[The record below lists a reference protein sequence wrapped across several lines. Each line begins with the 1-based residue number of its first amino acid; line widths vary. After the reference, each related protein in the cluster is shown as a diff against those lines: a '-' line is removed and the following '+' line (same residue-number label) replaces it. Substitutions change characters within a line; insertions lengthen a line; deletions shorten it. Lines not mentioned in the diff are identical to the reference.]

1 MSLSVPPMT
10 LGVIIPTLDR
20 PKQLAITIASLL
32 RISEITEILI
42 VDDGS
47 EVPVSISHEK
57 IRVLRHPFQRG
68 ESAAI
73 NSAWRE
79 ISTSY
84 VAVVSDDDP
93 QGENWISPI
102 LKSISNSSQNTIA
115 WYPSTVIWK
124 NNLPATQIKAHP
136 YSRRRFWGLL
146 KCPCL
151 AGVVIN
157 RVRLLDYGV
166 SEIRPNEVVFPNDL
180 IQWLELSKFGP
191 FQAVT
196 ESEAYWHTHND
207 QLSNTLN
214 YNYKAE
220 QFLTNVGLFLK
231 KNSQNTTWQSLNSL
245 LFRSFQFLAMN
256 HRNLLARTLCL
267 LKLIFR
273 LRLVSM
279 FESLLFLIKIPLNLL
294 NLLFLKI
301 KYD

>member
-1 MSLSVPPMT
+1 MT
-10 LGVIIPTLDR
+10 LGVIIPTLNR

-32 RISEITEILI
+32 RISEISEILI

-57 IRVLRHPFQRG
+57 IRVLRQPVQLG

-73 NSAWRE
+73 NRAWRE
-79 ISTSY
+79 ISASF

-102 LKSISNSSQNTIA
+102 LKSIRNSSQNTIA
-115 WYPSTVIWK
+115 WYPSTLIWK
-124 NNLPATQIKAHP
+124 NNLPAARINALP

-157 RVRLLDYGV
+157 RVRLLDCGV
-166 SEIRPNEVVFPNDL
+166 TEIRPNGVVFPNDL

-231 KNSQNTTWQSLNSL
+231 KNSRYATWQSLNSL
-245 LFRSFQFLAMN
+245 LFRSFQFLTMN
-256 HRNLLARTLCL
+256 PRKLLARTIRL
-267 LKLIFR
+267 LRLMFR

-279 FESLLFLIKIPLNLL
+279 SKSLLLLLKIPPNLL
-294 NLLFLKI
+294 NLLFSKI